1 MRKQFML
8 SMGAAVLAG
17 AVGGA
22 LLSPAPLGAVAKEI
36 VELLAGVNQLQQ
48 GQRDMQ
54 SSIDTKMTEMRTLVQ
69 QETDNSNKL
78 DASINGMHENFA
90 RYASQQF
97 HAAFRSFQQRGG
109 RVLKCHGVAGTPDED
124 EPAAGGFA
132 KRAAR
137 NRRESYRTL
146 AARESH
152 WRSSSGNA
160 GAPGNMPATD
170 PGMNPAAQR
179 LRRSPRPRS

>member
-78 DASINGMHENFA
+78 SGKHQRHAENFA
-90 RYASQQF
+90 RHASEQL
-97 HAAFRSFQQRGG
+97 HAAFRCLQQRGG
-109 RVLKCHGVAGTPDED
+109 RLLKCHGVAGTPDED
-124 EPAAGGFA
+124 EPAARGFA

-137 NRRESYRTL
+137 NRRESYRAL

-152 WRSSSGNA
+152 WPSSCW
-160 GAPGNMPATD
+160 
-170 PGMNPAAQR
+170 
-179 LRRSPRPRS
+179 